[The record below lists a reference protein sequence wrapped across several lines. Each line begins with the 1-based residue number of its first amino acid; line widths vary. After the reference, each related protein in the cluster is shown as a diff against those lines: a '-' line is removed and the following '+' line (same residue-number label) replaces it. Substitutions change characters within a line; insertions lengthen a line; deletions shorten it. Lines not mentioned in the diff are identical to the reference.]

1 MSAGTYNFTIEQGT
15 TFTRT
20 FWYKDSNGDPIN
32 LSGYNIRMDIKN
44 SYDSAALATFSTST
58 GHFTLSTPADGTIPN
73 QINLLVSAAETAAL
87 NFSGALYD
95 IELEINGIVTRLLQ
109 GKIKLS
115 PEVTTSA

>member
-20 FWYKDSNGDPIN
+20 FWYKDSSGEPIN

-73 QINLLVSAAETAAL
+73 QINLLVNATETAAL

-95 IELEINGIVTRLLQ
+95 IELINGDIVTRLLQ
-109 GKIKLS
+109 GRIKLS

>member
-20 FWYKDSNGDPIN
+20 FWYKDSSGDPIN

-58 GHFTLSTPADGTIPN
+58 GHFTITTPADGTVPN
-73 QINLLVSAAETAAL
+73 QINLLVNATQTAAL
-87 NFSGALYD
+87 TFDQAIYD
-95 IELEINGIVTRLLQ
+95 IELEINDIVIRLLQ
-109 GKIKLS
+109 GRIKLS